1 MGIYIF
7 LEVGW
12 DISPFPGSFMGGSLV
27 SGWYSLLSPFP
38 PQSFEAQVSHLPSLS
53 ASFSCAEQPDWF
65 SRLCSCLKD
74 MRAEMFLFSSNSE
87 FQDPAFAPHT
97 DAARQLIIF
106 QLYKC
111 VHSVCTHLYDVCNAL
126 KLWPRP
132 RTLGARLEAAN
143 RHSARLPTNALLSF
157 ALSMI
162 CSALV
167 VLLIFALFI
176 FSVRQDNTSFEAL
189 A

>member
-1 MGIYIF
+1 M
-7 LEVGW
+7 
-12 DISPFPGSFMGGSLV
+12 MLV
-27 SGWYSLLSPFP
+27 FNLG
-38 PQSFEAQVSHLPSLS
+38 EA
-53 ASFSCAEQPDWF
+53 FIC
-65 SRLCSCLKD
+65 R
-74 MRAEMFLFSSNSE
+74 MFLFSSNSE

-132 RTLGARLEAAN
+132 RTLGARMEAAN

-157 ALSMI
+157 AL
-162 CSALV
+162 
-167 VLLIFALFI
+167 
-176 FSVRQDNTSFEAL
+176 
-189 A
+189 